1 MLRNRA
7 MSILAICALL
17 VASSVSGDSVTRVNK
32 GGSPAL
38 ETESEVGTGDV
49 VFSEFERSEVE
60 FAKLKSDIRVS
71 QSGKILPKGLI
82 LEASIETGSGQKEY
96 CKGHDTAFYCL
107 QDRDNNGSFDKV
119 QIVGGGRPLE
129 SVSGGYILEYQPVD
143 DLPAWRKE
151 LLYQGA
157 SAGVARFTFREYGSD
172 WTTPKASQDLAYDL
186 SLDGSTEIVYQGAGS
201 RSSALAAIAYDTRF
215 FQAFAPQARA
225 GGPEESKGA
234 PANPGVAPDSYAA
247 GERHTR

>member
-186 SLDGSTEIVYQGAGS
+186 SLDGSTEIVYQGARIQILSASSNSVRYKVLSGF
-201 RSSALAAIAYDTRF
+201 RS
-215 FQAFAPQARA
+215 A
-225 GGPEESKGA
+225 GQSGG
-234 PANPGVAPDSYAA
+234 
-247 GERHTR
+247 T